1 MEHTIWNPQAECMD
15 REALEQI
22 QLERLQMTLNLTARN
37 VDFYAKRFRELG
49 LLPEDIR
56 EIGDLAKI
64 PPTTRADLVQAYPYG
79 LFAVPLRSVVQLRLA
94 ASSVEPIVVGYTRQD
109 LRMWTE
115 LMCRA
120 MTAAGVGRTDIIQ
133 VAFHY
138 SQFPGA
144 FTFNQGAESLGAVLT
159 PAATVSGALQVK
171 MMRDFRSTV
180 LAGTPAFALSLLR
193 AGSETSG
200 MASQGLARGLADD
213 PSSGPPASRLH
224 LRVGMFGP
232 DSLQPQVRRLLERGL
247 GLKAY
252 SIYGAA
258 EMIEPAL
265 ASECIQQSGMH
276 VAEDHFLVEIIDP
289 DSGRPKAAGEEGEV
303 VVTSLTTQGYP
314 LIRFRTGDI
323 SRLHLAAC
331 PCGRTLARLS
341 AVLRRSDDA
350 VSVRGIRLY
359 PQVVEQ
365 ILREVAPEV
374 PDFRLVVQTIH
385 GLGDQ
390 VELVAAQP
398 ESGALSGA
406 VLDTLRSRLRRVL
419 GLGVRLR
426 QTPINRLPLAGF
438 TYKTTFQEKEV
449 PATELPF

>member
-1 MEHTIWNPQAECMD
+1 MDHTIWNPQAECMG
-15 REALEQI
+15 REELEQI

-37 VDFYAKRFRELG
+37 VDLYAKRFRKLG
-49 LLPEDIR
+49 LLPEDVR
-56 EIGDLAKI
+56 DMSDLAKV
-64 PPTTRADLVQAYPYG
+64 PPTTREDLIQAYPYG

-94 ASSVEPIVVGYTRQD
+94 ASSAEPIVVGYTRQD

-133 VAFHY
+133 VAFNY

-159 PAATVSGALQVK
+159 PAATVSAALQIK
-171 MMRDFRSTV
+171 MMQDFRSTV
-180 LAGTPAFALSLLR
+180 LAGTPAFALSLIR
-193 AGSETSG
+193 SMNEN
-200 MASQGLARGLADD
+200 ASPDNDL
-213 PSSGPPASRLH
+213 SRLH

-232 DSLQPQVRRLLERGL
+232 EALQPQVRGVLERGL

-252 SIYGAA
+252 TIYGVS

-265 ASECIQQSGMH
+265 AAECTQQSGMH

-289 DSGRPKAAGEEGEV
+289 DTGASKAPGEEGEV
-303 VVTSLTTQGYP
+303 VVTSLSTQGYP

-323 SRLHLAAC
+323 SRLHLAPC
-331 PCGRTLARLS
+331 PCGRTSARLS
-341 AVLRRSDDA
+341 PVHKRSDDA
-350 VSVRGIRLY
+350 VSVRGIRIS
-359 PQVVEQ
+359 PHIVER
-365 ILREVAPEV
+365 ILNEVAPDV
-374 PDFRLVVQTIH
+374 ADFRLVVQTVH

-390 VELVAAQP
+390 VELVVAQP
-398 ESGALSGA
+398 EGSALTGT
-406 VLDTLRSRLRRVL
+406 VLENLRSRLRRVFGL
-419 GLGVRLR
+419 GLRLR
-426 QTPINRLPLAGF
+426 QAPLNRLPLAGL
-438 TYKTTFQEKEV
+438 TYKTTFQEKEI

>member
-1 MEHTIWNPQAECMD
+1 MDHTIWNPQAECMD

-37 VDFYAKRFRELG
+37 VDFYARRFRELG
-49 LLPEDIR
+49 LMPEDIR
-56 EIGDLAKI
+56 EVGDLARI
-64 PPTTRADLVQAYPYG
+64 PPTTRSDLIQAYPYG

-94 ASSVEPIVVGYTRQD
+94 ASTAEPIVVGYTRQD

-120 MTAAGVGRTDIIQ
+120 MSAAGVGRTDIIQ
-133 VAFHY
+133 VAFNY

-159 PAATVSGALQVK
+159 PAATVSGALQIK

-180 LAGTPAFALSLLR
+180 LAGTPAFALSLIR
-193 AGSETSG
+193 AVNANPSPGADGSG
-200 MASQGLARGLADD
+200 
-213 PSSGPPASRLH
+213 LH

-232 DSLQPQVRRLLERGL
+232 EALQPQVRGLLERSL

-252 SIYGAA
+252 SIYGVS

-265 ASECIQQSGMH
+265 AAECIQQSGMH
-276 VAEDHFLVEIIDP
+276 VAEDHFFVEIIDP
-289 DSGRPKAAGEEGEV
+289 HTGKTKAAGEEGEV
-303 VVTSLTTQGYP
+303 VVTSLSTQGYP

-323 SRLHLAAC
+323 SRLHLAPC

-341 AVLRRSDDA
+341 PVHQRSDDA

-359 PQVVEQ
+359 PQIVER
-365 ILREVAPEV
+365 ILHEVAPEV
-374 PDFRLVVQTIH
+374 PDFRLVVQTVH
-385 GLGDQ
+385 GFGDQ
-390 VELVAAQP
+390 VELVMAQP
-398 ESGALSGA
+398 EAGSLSGA
-406 VLDTLRSRLRRVL
+406 VLETLRSRLRRVL
-419 GLGVRLR
+419 GLGLRLR
-426 QTPINRLPLAGF
+426 QVAAGRLPLSGF